1 MTAPA
6 IPHTAPTV
14 PSPLDMARDAAA
26 RRNGQATPQAA
37 PAPVVHEDP
46 AIDWMDITP
55 AMAEAWLRDYNA
67 PDPTTGQRNRNVR
80 PQDVAKWV
88 RVMVRGN
95 WKLTVEPIKFSAP
108 RADGT
113 IKLLDGQHRLAAI
126 RDSRMTVRLPVAT
139 NVPEDAQDSMDSG
152 VKRTVGDKLGMR
164 GVKNSNNAA
173 GIARLVWDT
182 QGMTSNK
189 PNRPSDDELL
199 EIVDSDP
206 DLLWVANDVM
216 TELPKILSQTIAGYC
231 YLQMHKVDPKA
242 TEEFFTRLKTLTEL
256 PEGSPIAALARRIGQ
271 FKKYTHKD
279 RIQAIVMVFN
289 TWNAWRNGETRERVM
304 AKQYKDGHYEIPK
317 LV

>member
-1 MTAPA
+1 
-6 IPHTAPTV
+6 
-14 PSPLDMARDAAA
+14 MARDAAA
-26 RRNGQATPQAA
+26 RRSAPPP
-37 PAPVVHEDP
+37 PAPVAADKPDP
-46 AIDWMDITP
+46 SIDWMDITP

-67 PDPTTGQRNRNVR
+67 VDPTTGKRNRNIR

-88 RVMVRGN
+88 RIMRRGQ
-95 WKLTVEPIKFSAP
+95 WKKTVEPIKFSEP
-108 RADGT
+108 RADGSVT
-113 IKLLDGQHRLAAI
+113 LLDGQHRLAAI

-164 GVKNSNNAA
+164 GVRNSNNAA

-182 QGMTSNK
+182 QDGTSNK
-189 PNRPSDDELL
+189 PPRPSDNELL

-206 DLLWVANDVM
+206 DLLWVAEDVM

-231 YLQMHKVDPKA
+231 YLQMHKVNADA
-242 TEEFFTRLKTLTEL
+242 TLEFFTRLKTLTEL
-256 PEGSPIAALARRIGQ
+256 PEGSPIAALARRTGQ

-279 RIQAIVMVFN
+279 RIQVICMVFN
-289 TWNAWRNGETRERVM
+289 AWNAWRQGETRERIM
-304 AKQYKDGHYEIPK
+304 AKQFKDGHYEIPK